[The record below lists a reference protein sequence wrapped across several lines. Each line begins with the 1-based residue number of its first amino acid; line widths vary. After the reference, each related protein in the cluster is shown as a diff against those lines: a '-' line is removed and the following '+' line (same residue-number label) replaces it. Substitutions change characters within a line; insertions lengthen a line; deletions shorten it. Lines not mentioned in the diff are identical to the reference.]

1 MRNRWKL
8 ALAGLIV
15 VGLALGFQGDLRA
28 AASGLTA
35 NINIGVGGSYTST
48 VDLMSSQATLAFGS
62 HPIALT
68 YGTGLNQ
75 ADRMFSDTRS
85 IAAPEDL
92 DVSGGALTD
101 AFGTTFTIAE
111 LKVLIVCT
119 PSTNT
124 GNVVLFGDAASVP
137 VLSAAATTVTLKP
150 GACFVYE
157 DPSAAGTTVTAATGD
172 IIQAAPSAGT
182 QVYDILIIGSSV

>member
-35 NINIGVGGSYTST
+35 NINIGVGGSYSST
-48 VDLMSSQATLAFGS
+48 VDLMTSQATLAFGS

-68 YGTGLNQ
+68 YGTGANQ

-85 IAAPEDL
+85 ISGAEDL
-92 DVSGGALTD
+92 DISGGALTD

-119 PSTNT
+119 PTTNT
-124 GNVVLFGDAASVP
+124 ANVVLFGDAASVP
-137 VLSAAATTVTLKP
+137 VLNTAATTVTLKP
-150 GACFVYE
+150 GACFFYS
-157 DPSAAGTTVTAATGD
+157 DPSAAGTTVTNSTGD
-172 IIQAAPSAGT
+172 VIQAAPSAGT
-182 QVYDILIIGSSV
+182 QAYDILIIGSSV